1 MRGSGKGDFGVSEG
15 GLAGGL
21 IVGCRGQHGFGFICT
36 AWKFLGSD
44 FEVSDGVGM
53 ICLESERN
61 IAKTLY
67 IPKIPYVINYH

>member
-1 MRGSGKGDFGVSEG
+1 MHRIEVFGVR
-15 GLAGGL
+15 L
-21 IVGCRGQHGFGFICT
+21 
-36 AWKFLGSD
+36 
-44 FEVSDGVGM
+44 GM